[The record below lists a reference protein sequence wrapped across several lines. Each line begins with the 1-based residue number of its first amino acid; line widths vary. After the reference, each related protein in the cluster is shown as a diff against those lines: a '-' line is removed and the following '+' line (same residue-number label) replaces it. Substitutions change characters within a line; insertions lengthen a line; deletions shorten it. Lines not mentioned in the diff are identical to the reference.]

1 MNEMNRE
8 LVIQA
13 NEEGFDIA
21 LLENNDLV
29 EFHKEVFSKQLQI
42 GDIYWARV
50 KKILAPLNAAFI
62 DIKESK
68 EAFLHFTDL
77 GEQFPSV
84 YDFFKKRIQNP
95 NLKLENYTLLSPLQK
110 DQLIGEI
117 LKNNDFFPV
126 QILKEPIASKGARLT
141 AQISFA
147 GRFAVLIPFDQKIS
161 VSKKISNADE
171 RQRLV
176 ELCESITPKNFGLIL
191 RTVAEGKNL
200 NEIHQDIIEL
210 IEQWNVLCK
219 TIYKS
224 TEVTKVFEEKEKT
237 STLLRDFLNDSF
249 TKITVNDNILAE
261 SIRNYI
267 EKIAPEKKK
276 IVQEVSKDV
285 LLFEKLGLNS
295 RLKTS
300 FNKTVLLPSG
310 GYLIIENTEAMHVI
324 DVNSGVNTF
333 KKMKLEGDEAI
344 LKLNI
349 EAAIE
354 IARQIRLRDLGGIIV
369 IDFVDSKN
377 AEIKQKI
384 YEAMLE
390 ALRYD
395 RANHTI
401 LPLSKFCVMQI
412 TRSRVKPQVQIKN
425 TEKCPSCDGTGKISS
440 SIVISDHI
448 LSRLES
454 NYIIETISKLEV
466 HPYVY
471 AYLKIGFIN
480 KWLLFLWKHKNY
492 IQLTQNSDLSIN
504 EFFIYDKENNRL

>member
-1 MNEMNRE
+1 MNRE

-29 EFHKEVFSKQLQI
+29 EFHKEVFLKQLQI

-50 KKILAPLNAAFI
+50 KKILPPLNAAFI

-95 NLKLENYTLLSPLQK
+95 NLKLENYTLLTPLHK
-110 DQLIGEI
+110 DQLIGDI
-117 LKNNDFFPV
+117 IKNNDFFPV
-126 QILKEPIASKGARLT
+126 QILKEPISSKGARLT

-161 VSKKISNADE
+161 VSKKISNSEE
-171 RQRLV
+171 RQRLI

-249 TKITVNDNILAE
+249 TKITVNNNALADN
-261 SIRNYI
+261 IRNYI

-384 YEAMLE
+384 YEAMIE

-425 TEKCPSCDGTGKISS
+425 TEKCPSCDGSGKISS

-448 LSRLES
+448 LGRLES
-454 NYIIETISKLEV
+454 NYIITTISKLEV

-480 KWLLFLWKHKNY
+480 KWFLFLWKHKKY
-492 IQLTQNSDLSIN
+492 IKLTQNSDLSIN